1 MPSQGLSTL
10 KGYAVEDVHF
20 RRDETRFVKEHIAI
34 KGEARP
40 ENFTEVRARQGS
52 LLPCSWA
59 NGTGFGGTEPLP
71 RS

>member
-1 MPSQGLSTL
+1 MPSQGLRTM
-10 KGYAVEDVHF
+10 KGYDVEDVHF
-20 RRDETRFVKEHIAI
+20 RRDETRFVEEHIAT
-34 KGEARP
+34 KREARP

-59 NGTGFGGTEPLP
+59 NGTEPLP